1 MSVAGPPAGAHLA
14 PFYPDVFVVIP
25 ALDEEGSIAG
35 VLASIPPVKGIAVVD
50 NGSTDGTAAVAN
62 AALAGRA
69 NAFVVHE
76 PRRGYG
82 AACLAGIRAAVPVAP
97 VVLVILDADDATDI
111 ADLGAIVDPILAD
124 EADLVLGSR
133 TTRAEP
139 DSLTLV
145 QRFGNALSTRL
156 IERFTGHRYE
166 DMGPF
171 RAIRMEAL
179 LLLQME
185 EPTWGWNV
193 EMQMKAIRRG
203 LRVREVPVSYR
214 ARRHGES
221 KISGNLK
228 GALRA
233 GGRILV
239 ATLRYR
245 TR

>member
-1 MSVAGPPAGAHLA
+1 VTQS
-14 PFYPDVFVVIP
+14 YPDVFVVIP
-25 ALDEEGSIAG
+25 ALDEEASIGG
-35 VLASIPPVKGIAVVD
+35 VLDSIPDVKGIAVVD
-50 NGSTDGTAAVAN
+50 NGSTDRTAAVARE
-62 AALAGRA
+62 ALAGRPHG
-69 NAFVVHE
+69 FVVAE

-82 AACLAGIRAAVPVAP
+82 AACLAGIRAAVPVDP

-111 ADLGAIVDPILAD
+111 ADLGAIVEPVLSG
-124 EADLVLGSR
+124 EADLVLGDR
-133 TTRAEP
+133 TSRAERAA
-139 DSLTLV
+139 LTPV
-145 QRFGNALSTRL
+145 QRFGNVLATRL
-156 IERFTGHRYE
+156 IERFTGHRYQ

-171 RAIRMEAL
+171 RAIRMESL

-214 ARRHGES
+214 ARRHGAS
-221 KISGNLK
+221 KISGNVQ
-228 GALRA
+228 GAARA
-233 GGRILV
+233 GARILV

>member
-1 MSVAGPPAGAHLA
+1 MPPI
-14 PFYPDVFVVIP
+14 YPDVFVVIP
-25 ALDEEGSIAG
+25 ALDEEDSLGSVIAS
-35 VLASIPPVKGIAVVD
+35 LPEVKGIAVVD
-50 NGSTDGTAAVAN
+50 NGSTDRTVEVARL
-62 AALAGRA
+62 ALARRS
-69 NAFVVHE
+69 NAVVISE

-82 AACLAGIRAAVPVAP
+82 AACLAGIRAAVPFEP
-97 VVLVILDADDATDI
+97 EVLVILDADESTDVS
-111 ADLGAIVDPILAD
+111 DLGAIVDPILRG
-124 EADLVLGSR
+124 EADMVLGDR
-133 TTRAEP
+133 TERAEA
-139 DSLTLV
+139 DALTPV
-145 QRFGNALSTRL
+145 QRFGNVLATHL
-156 IERFTGHRYE
+156 IERFTGHRYR

-203 LRVREVPVSYR
+203 LRVREVAVSYR
-214 ARRHGES
+214 PRRRGES

-228 GALRA
+228 GAMRA
-233 GGRILV
+233 GTRILV

>member
-1 MSVAGPPAGAHLA
+1 
-14 PFYPDVFVVIP
+14 VVIP
-25 ALDEEGSIAG
+25 ALDEEESLGR
-35 VLASIPPVKGIAVVD
+35 VLASLPPVKGVAVVD
-50 NGSTDGTAAVAN
+50 NGSTDRTREVAHQ
-62 AALAGRA
+62 ALAERP
-69 NAFVVHE
+69 NAVVISE

-82 AACLAGIRAAVPVAP
+82 AACLAGIRAAVPFDP
-97 VVLVILDADDATDI
+97 EILVILDADGSTDVS
-111 ADLGAIVDPILAD
+111 DLGALVDPILRG
-124 EADLVLGSR
+124 EADMVLGDR
-133 TTRAEP
+133 TERAEA
-139 DSLTLV
+139 DALTPV
-145 QRFGNALSTRL
+145 QRFGNVLATHL
-156 IERFTGHRYE
+156 IERFTGHRYR

-171 RAIRMEAL
+171 RAVRMEAL

-214 ARRHGES
+214 PRQHGES
-221 KISGNLK
+221 KISGNWK

>member
-1 MSVAGPPAGAHLA
+1 MSAPRTPDGARLP

-25 ALDEEGSIAG
+25 ALDEEKSLGSVIAS
-35 VLASIPPVKGIAVVD
+35 LPEVKGIAVVD
-50 NGSTDGTAAVAN
+50 NGSTDRTVEVARE
-62 AALAGRA
+62 ALAKRP
-69 NAFVVHE
+69 NAVVISE

-82 AACLAGIRAAVPVAP
+82 SACLAGIRAAVPFDPA
-97 VVLVILDADDATDI
+97 VLVILDADESTDVS
-111 ADLGAIVDPILAD
+111 DLGAIVDPILRD
-124 EADLVLGSR
+124 EADMVLGDR
-133 TTRAEP
+133 TERAEA
-139 DSLTLV
+139 DALTPV
-145 QRFGNALSTRL
+145 QRFGNVLATHL
-156 IERFTGHRYE
+156 IERFTGHRYR

-193 EMQMKAIRRG
+193 EMQMKAIRRK
-203 LRVREVPVSYR
+203 LRVREVAVSYR
-214 ARRHGES
+214 PRRHGES

-228 GALRA
+228 GTLRA
-233 GGRILV
+233 GARILV